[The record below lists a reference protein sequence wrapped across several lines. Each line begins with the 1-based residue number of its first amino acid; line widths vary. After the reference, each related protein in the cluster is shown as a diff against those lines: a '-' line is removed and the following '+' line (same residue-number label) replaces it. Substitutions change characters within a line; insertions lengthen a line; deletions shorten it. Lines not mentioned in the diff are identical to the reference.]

1 MSGGRTMTDGT
12 SKFEAL
18 KASIEQLR
26 DEINVKAHLGKA
38 EARDALE
45 ELETKWSSVQAQY
58 KSVANEAGKTAQ
70 NTRAALRLVADEL
83 KQGYERIRKR
93 F

>member
-1 MSGGRTMTDGT
+1 MTDLK
-12 SKFEAL
+12 SNFEAL
-18 KASIEQLR
+18 KANIEQLR

-45 ELETKWSSVQAQY
+45 KLDRKWDALQAQY
-58 KSVANEAGKTAQ
+58 KPVASEASKTAQ
-70 NTRAALRLVADEL
+70 NTKELLGLAANEI
-83 KQGYERIRKR
+83 KEGYQRIRKL

>member
-1 MSGGRTMTDGT
+1 MTEEK
-12 SKFEAL
+12 SNFQAM

-45 ELETKWSSVQAQY
+45 ELDKKWDSLQAQY
-58 KSVANEAGKTAQ
+58 KPAVDEAGKTAQ
-70 NTRAALRLVADEL
+70 NTSAALGLAAEEL
-83 KQGYERIRKR
+83 KDGYRRIRKL

>member
-1 MSGGRTMTDGT
+1 MTEEK
-12 SKFEAL
+12 SNFQAM

-45 ELETKWSSVQAQY
+45 ELDKKWDSLQAQC
-58 KSVANEAGKTAQ
+58 KPAVDEVGKTAQ
-70 NTRAALRLVADEL
+70 NASAALGLAAEEL
-83 KQGYERIRKR
+83 KDGYRRIRKL

>member
-1 MSGGRTMTDGT
+1 MTDER

-38 EARDALE
+38 EAREALE
-45 ELETKWSSVQAQY
+45 ELEKKWSSLQAQY
-58 KSVANEAGKTAQ
+58 KPVADEASKTAQ
-70 NTRAALRLVADEL
+70 NTRAALGLVADEL
-83 KQGYERIRKR
+83 KEGYLRIRKL

>member
-1 MSGGRTMTDGT
+1 MTNGK
-12 SKFEAL
+12 SKFEEL
-18 KASIEQLR
+18 MASIEQLR

-38 EARDALE
+38 EAKEALA
-45 ELETKWSSVQAQY
+45 ELEKKLSSLQVQY

-70 NTRAALRLVADEL
+70 NTRAALGLVAEEL
-83 KQGYERIRKR
+83 NKGYERIRKL